1 MEIFSTVKFFAVS
14 GSSCSSLPALECF
27 ALPGDGGCTVVD
39 IPEAFIKWNM
49 LRKLIEAAGFD
60 CRSCHL
66 RFFDGVQKTMTCCSE
81 PCLSC
86 LSLHSV
92 FAGSSIIA
100 CIVVGAFRSVA
111 DAIGARIVVPIE
123 SDFWILD
130 WAAELQRS
138 YLCLDCKLDHHEFL
152 MDVDLRICLDFEHIL
167 FPSF

>member
-1 MEIFSTVKFFAVS
+1 MFNTVKFFSVS
-14 GSSCSSLPALECF
+14 SSSYSSLPALECF

-39 IPEAFIKWNM
+39 IPESFVEKNM
-49 LRKLIEAAGFD
+49 LQKLIEAAGFD

-111 DAIGARIVVPIE
+111 DAIGARIVVLIE
-123 SDFWILD
+123 SDSLVVD
-130 WAAELQRS
+130 SGAELQRS
-138 YLCLDCKLDHHEFL
+138 YLCLDCKLDRHEFL
-152 MDVDLRICLDFEHIL
+152 MDVDSRICLDFEHIL

>member
-1 MEIFSTVKFFAVS
+1 MFNTVRFFSVS
-14 GSSCSSLPALECF
+14 SSSCSSLPALECF
-27 ALPGDGGCTVVD
+27 ALLGDGGCTIVD
-39 IPEAFIKWNM
+39 IPESFVERNM

-66 RFFDGVQKTMTCCSE
+66 CFFDGVRKTMTCYSE

-86 LSLHSV
+86 LPLRSA

-100 CIVVGAFRSVA
+100 CIVVGAFQSVA

-123 SDFWILD
+123 SDFLALD
-130 WAAELQRS
+130 WGAELQRS

-152 MDVDLRICLDFEHIL
+152 MDVDSRICLDFERIL
-167 FPSF
+167 FPGF